1 MSSLI
6 EIHRAAVR
14 LFARQGYAGTG
25 IRDLGKEAGINSATL
40 YHYAGGKEEIL
51 VAIMAAC
58 LEGLLDGGRRAL
70 DHSADPAVQLVRL
83 VRLHVAMEAV
93 NPLTSYVTDREVR
106 ALSAANRARVLGL
119 RDDYES
125 MFQRVLERGK
135 RTGRFQIDDLPTTR
149 MALLEMCNGVSN
161 WYRPGGRLS
170 VPEIQDRFA
179 DLATRLVGC
188 PSVPPAESGTG
199 LRVPRLDSEPL
210 DQHADEEALA

>member
-1 MSSLI
+1 MSNLI

-14 LFARQGYAGTG
+14 LFAQRGYAGTG
-25 IRDLGKEAGINSATL
+25 IRDLGREAGINSATL

-51 VAIMAAC
+51 VVVMTRC

-70 DHSADPAVQLVRL
+70 DHSSDPAVQLVRL

-106 ALSAANRARVLGL
+106 ALSEANRGPILAL

-125 MFQRVLERGK
+125 MFQRVLERGR
-135 RTGRFQIDDLPTTR
+135 RTGQFQIDDLPVTR
-149 MALLEMCNGVSN
+149 MALLEMCNGVSS
-161 WYRPGGRLS
+161 WYRLGGRLS
-170 VPEIQDRFA
+170 VPEVQDRFA

-188 PSVPPAESGTG
+188 PPVPPAESGTD
-199 LRVPRLDSEPL
+199 LQVTALDSEPH
-210 DQHADEEALA
+210 HAAKEVVS